1 MKQRRSDNRVNKLV
15 IIGAGGLGKEVLE
28 IVRSTRNSAYVTG
41 FLDDD
46 RMLQGK
52 EIAHGVRVVGYTRHA
67 SDVMDGTEYIIALGS
82 NKARQMIAN
91 RSRVRFATA
100 IHHSAIVPGYLTATD
115 LIIGAGAVI
124 TESSVK
130 IGNHVHID
138 AGCVV
143 SHDVVLSNF
152 VRLNPGVLVMGGCV
166 IGEGALIAAGAVI
179 RDRVKVGPW
188 ATVGMGSVVLED
200 VPAGATVFGVPARRA
215 GS

>member
-1 MKQRRSDNRVNKLV
+1 MNKLI

-28 IVRSTRNSAYVTG
+28 ILRSTRNGAYIAG

-52 EIAHGVRVVGYTRHA
+52 EIAHGVKVIGYTRNV
-67 SDVMDGTEYIIALGS
+67 SDVMDGTEYIVALGD
-82 NKARQMIAN
+82 NKTRAMIAN

-100 IHHSAIVPGYLTATD
+100 IHHSAIVPMYLTATD
-115 LIIGAGAVI
+115 LIIGAGAVV
-124 TESSVK
+124 TEPSVK

-143 SHDVVLSNF
+143 SHDVVLGNF
-152 VRLNPGVLVMGGCV
+152 VRLNPGALVMGGCV

-179 RDRVKVGPW
+179 RDGVKVGAW
-188 ATVGMGSVVLED
+188 ATVGMGAVVLED
-200 VPAGATVFGVPARRA
+200 VPAGAMVFGVPAKRA